1 MEGREFLAENRTL
14 TSCRASRQQR
24 APPQMPKPRFVK
36 LLFELLPLVLLT
48 LRSLVALA
56 EPLLPGR
63 APTVVATP
71 LARHQKKTL
80 HALLGKWRIQERHN
94 MQGMPLPRPRPPNP

>member
-1 MEGREFLAENRTL
+1 
-14 TSCRASRQQR
+14 
-24 APPQMPKPRFVK
+24 MPKPRFVK
-36 LLFELLPLVLLT
+36 FLFELLPLVLLT

-94 MQGMPLPRPRPPNP
+94 MQGLPLPRPRPPNP